1 MTEAVQQG
9 WRTFRRVKKYA
20 LLLPVLLLVPSTAQ
34 ATGGLVCKTA
44 GEQPIEVS
52 LGFPHGFGAPLFL
65 TQFKDNGRIIP
76 VSAPQWWLDNSEVRL
91 LLFKPNEHSQ
101 ELLLK
106 AKRNG
111 PTYDGSLWRG
121 GKRRWVRCREG

>member
-1 MTEAVQQG
+1 MKNYLRA
-9 WRTFRRVKKYA
+9 A
-20 LLLPVLLLVPSTAQ
+20 PLLLFAATPAH
-34 ATGGLVCKTA
+34 ATGGAVCRTA
-44 GEQPIEVS
+44 GAAPIEVS

-65 TQFKDNGRIIP
+65 TQLKDNGRNVP

-91 LLFKPNEHSQ
+91 LLFRPNEHRQ

-111 PTYDGSLWRG
+111 ATYDGSLWRNG
-121 GKRRWVRCREG
+121 RRYWVRCRVE